1 MKDIVS
7 YETAVRLKVA
17 GFPQPKPEA
26 GQWWHNPD
34 FGLFVV
40 GVKWFADNREY
51 KIFYPGTG
59 RSVLKSEA
67 MFLKCA
73 FAPTATD
80 ILREMPSYFYIRKY
94 KYQTKDIQIF
104 SIFCEELEAGDDLL
118 QIAKG
123 VNENPAEA
131 VAEAWLK
138 LNEPR
143 EQKIARASKTWAGTD
158 TSMFMKDIKQ
168 G

>member
-7 YETAVRLKVA
+7 YETAVRLKEA
-17 GFPQPKPEA
+17 GFPQPQPGA

-40 GVKWFADNREY
+40 GIKWFADNREY
-51 KIFYPGTG
+51 RIFYPGTG
-59 RSVLKSEA
+59 KSVLKSEA

-80 ILREMPSYFYIRKY
+80 ILRELRDGSNIGIMGKRFLCYSPDFEHGIDHPG
-94 KYQTKDIQIF
+94 TPIND
-104 SIFCEELEAGDDLL
+104 
-118 QIAKG
+118 
-123 VNENPAEA
+123 NPAEA

-138 LNEPR
+138 LNA
-143 EQKIARASKTWAGTD
+143 QK
-158 TSMFMKDIKQ
+158 
-168 G
+168 

>member
-17 GFPQPKPEA
+17 GFPQPTPEA

-40 GVKWFADNREY
+40 GAKWFADNREY

-59 RSVLKSEA
+59 KSVLKSEA
-67 MFLKCA
+67 RFLECA

-80 ILREMPSYFYIRKY
+80 ILREMPNYFYIRKY
-94 KYQTKDIQIF
+94 KHQTNDIQMF
-104 SIFCEELEAGDDLL
+104 SIFCEEQTADDDLL

-123 VNENPAEA
+123 VSQNPGEA
-131 VAEAWLK
+131 AAEAWLK

>member
-7 YETAVRLKVA
+7 YETAVRLKEA
-17 GFPQPKPEA
+17 GFPQPQPGA

-40 GVKWFADNREY
+40 GVRWFADNREY

-59 RSVLKSEA
+59 KPVLKSEA

-80 ILREMPSYFYIRKY
+80 ILRELADY
-94 KYQTKDIQIF
+94 
-104 SIFCEELEAGDDLL
+104 ELLSAVTSDSQQFIETITDPEAL
-118 QIAKG
+118 
-123 VNENPAEA
+123 
-131 VAEAWLK
+131 AEAWLK
-138 LNEPR
+138 LNA
-143 EQKIARASKTWAGTD
+143 QK
-158 TSMFMKDIKQ
+158 
-168 G
+168 